1 MSFTY
6 KLTVAYDG
14 ASYHGFQRQP
24 KNITVQEKLEGVLS
38 KIFKQRTTI
47 VASGRT
53 DSGVHAIG
61 QVISFVVPHLIPD
74 RNLQRAA
81 NALLPED
88 IRVLEAALVASD
100 FHARRNAVAKYYSY
114 KIKIVEEFSP
124 FSCRYAWQLSNHI
137 DIKELK
143 AATAYIVGEHDFS
156 SFRST
161 GSTPTRPV
169 RTIYL
174 ADWQFIGEDLIFH
187 IIGNGFLYHMVRN
200 LVSALM
206 KVACG
211 KFTKER
217 FRDILNSCSREHPGG
232 IAPAQGLY
240 LNKVFYCHSERESFL
255 QNYMKKLQ

>member
-1 MSFTY
+1 MSFNY

-24 KNITVQEKLEGVLS
+24 KNVTVQEMLECALG

-61 QVISFVVPHLIPD
+61 QVVSFRAPYLIPD
-74 RNLQRAA
+74 RNLQRAV
-81 NALLPED
+81 NAILPED
-88 IRVLEAALVASD
+88 IRVCEAASVECD
-100 FHARRNAVAKYYSY
+100 FHARRSAVAKYYSY
-114 KIKIVEEFSP
+114 KIKLIEEFSP
-124 FSCRYAWQLSNHI
+124 FDCRYAWQI
-137 DIKELK
+137 DKRVDIQELRD
-143 AATAYIVGEHDFS
+143 ATGYIMGEQDFS
-156 SFRST
+156 SFRSA
-161 GSTPTRPV
+161 GSTPTKPI

-174 ADWQFIGEDLIFH
+174 ADWQLCGENLTFNIV
-187 IIGNGFLYHMVRN
+187 GNGFLYHMVRN

-206 KVACG
+206 KVAYG

-217 FRDILNSCSREHPGG
+217 FRDILKSCSREHTGG

-240 LNKVFYCHSERESFL
+240 LSKVFYSDDEREKFL
-255 QNYMKKLQ
+255 QDYMKNLQ